1 MTVEPLVERL
11 GGGNTE
17 EISFKAEPEP
27 ELEPESEPRS
37 GLESV
42 LRFEGTDEDGARW
55 VRLVKKLDRRDG
67 NETDVLALALALAFA
82 LRCFQVLLASIYIL
96 GAEGL
101 TAFQGSPRGHSPGG
115 PALALI
121 DMLVPP
127 PGPGDWGLGTRTGL
141 PAYLRHCRRRL
152 QSSR

>member
-11 GGGNTE
+11 GGGNAE
-17 EISFKAEPEP
+17 EISFKAEPE
-27 ELEPESEPRS
+27 LEPESESRS

-67 NETDVLALALALAFA
+67 NETEVLALVLALAFA
-82 LRCFQVLLASIYIL
+82 LRCFQVSLASIYIL

-101 TAFQGSPRGHSPGG
+101 TAFRGYTPGALPRGPD
-115 PALALI
+115 L
-121 DMLVPP
+121 
-127 PGPGDWGLGTRTGL
+127 GLN
-141 PAYLRHCRRRL
+141 
-152 QSSR
+152 